1 MGTRKVLTLVDCG
14 AVVTVISP
22 VVTEKLG
29 QLGARGLIKLKKRF
43 FKTTDLDDRFLVFGA
58 TNDEE
63 LNNSIHK
70 AAEHRGI
77 LCNIAD
83 RPHAC
88 NFILPSI
95 VQRKDLLIAI
105 STSGK
110 SPAFAKSLRK
120 KLEKEFGDEYGEF
133 LDLMGD
139 LRKRL
144 LAEKH
149 EPEAHKHL
157 FETLIDSNLL
167 KMIKNRQIDDINALL
182 YKIFGKGYEVE
193 RESLRL
199 KA

>member
-14 AVVTVISP
+14 ASVTVISP
-22 VVTEKLG
+22 VVTEKLD
-29 QLGARGLIKLKKRF
+29 QLGSRSLITLKKRL
-43 FKTTDLDDRFLVFGA
+43 FKTTDLDGRFLVFGA
-58 TNDEE
+58 TNDED
-63 LNNSIHK
+63 LNNNIHK
-70 AAEHRGI
+70 AAEQRGI

-95 VQRKDLLIAI
+95 VKRKDLLIAI

-110 SPAFAKSLRK
+110 SPAFAKKLRK
-120 KLEKEFGDEYGEF
+120 KLEKEFGDEYGQF

-144 LAEKH
+144 LSENH

-157 FETLIDSNLL
+157 FESLIDSNLL
-167 KMIKNRQIDDINALL
+167 TMIKNRQIDDINTLL